1 MNVLHCII
9 WGGQKLDM
17 GDWELIRLHGSQE
30 AGRVELAN
38 IRDNL
43 RSKDDLNDLSFDCY
57 GIYGPV
63 N

>member
-1 MNVLHCII
+1 
-9 WGGQKLDM
+9 M
-17 GDWELIRLHGSQE
+17 GSDWVLIRLHGSQE